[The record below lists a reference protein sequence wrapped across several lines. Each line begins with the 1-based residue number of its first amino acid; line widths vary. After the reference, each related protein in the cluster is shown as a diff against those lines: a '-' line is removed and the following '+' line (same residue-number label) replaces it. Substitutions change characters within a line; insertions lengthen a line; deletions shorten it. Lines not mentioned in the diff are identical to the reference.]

1 MSTFR
6 ADWILPITTQP
17 IQDGWVRVE
26 GGRITGVGAGA
37 PDGAHDLGRAAV
49 LPSLVNAHTH
59 LELSYLGGTVPRA
72 DRFVDWI
79 RSIIGARRRHF
90 DPRDAEILDA
100 ARTAIDQARASGT
113 GLIGDISNTLVT
125 VPLLQEA
132 AMPGRVFYELLG
144 FNTPD
149 PAAQVTVARAEAAA
163 AQRAAPDVHVSLA
176 AHAPYSVS
184 PGLFSAIRADLDAHD
199 RDVSSVHLGE
209 SAEEVEFL
217 RQGSGAW
224 AEILRDVGAWTDSWQ
239 APACSPVAYLAEMGF
254 LDSRVIAVHAVQCSS
269 DDLAHLRKLGTT
281 VVSCPRSNRYVG
293 VGEAPLEAF
302 YAAGLSVALGTDSLA
317 SVDDLNMF
325 AELAAARLLAPD
337 VVARRLLES
346 ATLAGA
352 GALGFGNELG
362 SIDRGKRASL
372 IAVRVPDYI
381 DDVEEYLVSGVEPAS
396 VAWLGTG
403 VQ

>member
-1 MSTFR
+1 MQIYR
-6 ADWILPITTQP
+6 AAWVLPISTPP

-26 GGRITGVGAGA
+26 DGRITGVGARA
-37 PDGAHDLGRAAV
+37 ADGAHDLGRSAV

-59 LELSYLGGTVPRA
+59 LELSYLGGSVPRA

-79 RSIIGARRRHF
+79 RSVIGARRRHP

-100 ARTAIDQARASGT
+100 ARTAIDHARASGT
-113 GLIGDISNTLVT
+113 GLIGDITNTLVT

-144 FNTPD
+144 FNTLD
-149 PAAQVTVARAEAAA
+149 PAAQVTVARAEAAV
-163 AQRAAPDVHVSLA
+163 AQRAAPDVHISLA

-184 PGLFSAIRADLDAHD
+184 PGLFSAIRADLDVHD
-199 RDVSSVHLGE
+199 GDVSSVHLGE

-224 AEILRDVGAWTDSWQ
+224 AEILREVGAWTDSWR
-239 APACSPVAYLAEMGF
+239 APSCSPVAYLAEIGF

-281 VVSCPRSNRYVG
+281 VVSCPRSNRHVG
-293 VGEAPLEAF
+293 VGDPPLEAF

-325 AELAAARLLAPD
+325 AELAAARKLAPG
-337 VVARRLLES
+337 VPARRLLES

-372 IAVRVPDYI
+372 IAVRVPEHV

-396 VAWLGTG
+396 VAWLSTG

>member
-1 MSTFR
+1 MPTYR
-6 ADWILPITTQP
+6 ADWVLPITTQP
-17 IQDGWVRVE
+17 IRDGWVRVE

-37 PDGAHDLGRAAV
+37 PDEARNLGRTAV

-59 LELSYLGGTVPRA
+59 LELSYLGGAIPRA

-79 RSIIGARRRHF
+79 RSLIGARRRYP
-90 DPRDAEILDA
+90 DPRDAEILES
-100 ARTAIDQARASGT
+100 ARTAIESARASGT

-163 AQRAAPDVHVSLA
+163 AQRAAPDVRVSLA

-199 RDVSSVHLGE
+199 GDVSSVHLGE
-209 SAEEVEFL
+209 SAEEVELL

-224 AEILRDVGAWTDSWQ
+224 AEILRDVGAWTDSWR
-239 APACSPVAYLAEMGF
+239 APACSPVAFLAETGF

-293 VGEAPLEAF
+293 VGDPPLEAF

-325 AELAAARLLAPD
+325 AELAAARKLAPG
-337 VVARRLLES
+337 VAARRLLES

-372 IAVRVPDYI
+372 IAVRVPDHV